1 MAQSVQLQN
10 VVQSPGN
17 GSGSGSS
24 KSTYMICIPI
34 CMPKCAQQC
43 ISQQHIASGTVES
56 MTSITGGSLGPI
68 ISQKPSSIVPQE
80 PMPLITPQGV
90 VGGPSPNIAHGS
102 MISQGSGQMLP
113 QGSGSVIPSQNIQ
126 IIPQGSSPM
135 NPTQG
140 TQMMPQF
147 AGIVPQAS
155 DCVSACMPAC
165 SVPCARQNLATSQAI
180 GSLVYVTPP
189 STYVPNPGK
198 VEPATQQ
205 STKECLAA
213 CMQQCNA
220 QCIQNQPQP
229 LPLTPEPVPIQSQ
242 ATSIPTQFRASV
254 HLQPLVTECLPSAT
268 IEIEC
273 VCPRGFI
280 VCVGISGSNQC
291 CSSWWMMR
299 TLSGMISNVYIYIG
313 RTFPVFIL

>member
-1 MAQSVQLQN
+1 
-10 VVQSPGN
+10 
-17 GSGSGSS
+17 
-24 KSTYMICIPI
+24 
-34 CMPKCAQQC
+34 
-43 ISQQHIASGTVES
+43 

-68 ISQKPSSIVPQE
+68 IPQEPSSIVPQE

-90 VGGPSPNIAHGS
+90 IGGPSPNIAHGS
-102 MISQGSGQMLP
+102 MISQESGQMLP

-205 STKECLAA
+205 PTKECLAA

-280 VCVGISGSNQC
+280 VCVVMGRFVEFVTTMGLFIRIMEANIKAENSTWENPLEAVLNVTNYKNQTLDLG
-291 CSSWWMMR
+291 CSTTVLFLAFMMLNEPQ
-299 TLSGMISNVYIYIG
+299 TK
-313 RTFPVFIL
+313 